1 MAALPYPWA
10 TTLSLVKM
18 ASYQSFS
25 GKEAGTPFQQ
35 CATAEL
41 SLLPLTPIHLFVAW
55 QTVGAGAL
63 VMCYAL
69 VEPKHVL
76 ASWAVLYHCPCADRA
91 EAEIQCGRLYC
102 TASLM
107 GKLRLQDF
115 RSHRVPTKSPR
126 CFYYLF
132 SSARGGI
139 QGFVHARQSFYH

>member
-10 TTLSLVKM
+10 TTLSLIKM

-35 CATAEL
+35 CATAEV
-41 SLLPLTPIHLFVAW
+41 SLLPLTPIRLFVAW
-55 QTVGAGAL
+55 QTVGVL
-63 VMCYAL
+63 VMWDAL
-69 VEPKHVL
+69 IEREHVI
-76 ASWAVLYHCPCADRA
+76 ASWAVLYHYPCADRA
-91 EAEIQCGRLYC
+91 EAQTQCGRLYC

-115 RSHRVPTKSPR
+115 RSHRVPTKSPQ

-132 SSARGGI
+132 CSARGGI
-139 QGFVHARQSFYH
+139 QGLVQARQSFYH